1 MSYCDICGA
10 EIGINCYS
18 IGKGRW
24 ICPKCSHL
32 LDSKNVGLFERRRLS
47 TDDLKAKIMPQINSE
62 KIAIDLAQ
70 NRIQQFLQ
78 KNPTKI
84 DNFFWFSEKDD
95 LFAIP
100 KQQFVGGL
108 FNGKNEV
115 VDVSVYKISNI
126 IGYKIIEDG
135 VTISK
140 GGLGRAFVG
149 GVLFGEAGAVVGAI
163 TGEKKESK
171 KVTEL
176 RIDIEMNDTTTPLV
190 TLSMFTKGLVMS
202 TDNNMMYT
210 YYLESLRKIAS
221 TINVFIKRN
230 ESKDDGVV
238 LDKFEQV
245 KKYKDLLDNGIITQ
259 EEYDKKR
266 KELLEL

>member
-32 LDSKNVGLFERRRLS
+32 LDAKNVGLFERRRLS

-62 KIAIDLAQ
+62 KLAIDLAQ

-126 IGYKIIEDG
+126 IGYKVIEDG

-140 GGLGRAFVG
+140 GGLGRALIG
-149 GVLFGEAGAVVGAI
+149 GVLFGETGAVVGAI

-171 KVTEL
+171 NVTEL
-176 RIDIEMNDTTTPLV
+176 RIDIEMNDTTAPLV

-202 TDNNMMYT
+202 TDSIMYT
-210 YYLESLRKIAS
+210 YYLENLRKIAS
-221 TINVFIKRN
+221 TINVFLKRN
-230 ESKDDGVV
+230 ENKDNGVV
-238 LDKFEQV
+238 FDKFEQV

-266 KELLEL
+266 KELLGL

>member
-1 MSYCDICGA
+1 
-10 EIGINCYS
+10 
-18 IGKGRW
+18 
-24 ICPKCSHL
+24 
-32 LDSKNVGLFERRRLS
+32 
-47 TDDLKAKIMPQINSE
+47 MPQINSE

-100 KQQFVGGL
+100 EQQFVGGF
-108 FNGKNEV
+108 FNGKKEV
-115 VDVSVYKISNI
+115 VDVNVYKISNI
-126 IGYKIIEDG
+126 IGYKVIEDG

-140 GGLGRAFVG
+140 GGLGRAFIG

-176 RIDIEMNDTTTPLV
+176 RIDIEMNDTVAPLV
-190 TLSMFTKGLVMS
+190 TLSMFTKGLSMS
-202 TDNNMMYT
+202 TDTMMYT
-210 YYLESLRKIAS
+210 YYLESLRKVAS
-221 TINVFIKRN
+221 TINVFLKRN
-230 ESKDDGVV
+230 ESKDSGVV

-259 EEYDKKR
+259 EEYEKKR
-266 KELLEL
+266 KELLEI

>member
-10 EIGINCYS
+10 EIGINRYS

-32 LDSKNVGLFERRRLS
+32 LDSKKVGFFERRRLS

-62 KIAIDLAQ
+62 RIAIDLAQ
-70 NRIQQFLQ
+70 NRIQQFLR

-84 DNFFWFSEKDD
+84 DDFFWFSEKDD

-100 KQQFVGGL
+100 EQQFIGGL
-108 FNGKNEV
+108 FNGKKEV
-115 VDVSVYKISNI
+115 VDVRVYKISNV
-126 IGYKIIEDG
+126 IGYKVIEDG
-135 VTISK
+135 ITISK

-149 GVLFGEAGAVVGAI
+149 GILFGEVGAVVGAI
-163 TGEKKESK
+163 TGEKKENK

-176 RIDIEMNDTTTPLV
+176 RIDIEMNDTATPLV

-202 TDNNMMYT
+202 TDNMTYT
-210 YYLESLRKIAS
+210 YYLENLRKIAS
-221 TINVFIKRN
+221 TINVFLKRN
-230 ESKDDGVV
+230 ESKDCGVV

-245 KKYKDLLDNGIITQ
+245 KKYKDLLDSGIITQ